1 MQALDK
7 VNATTQTLTVKD
19 GQTVTFGS
27 LSITVQACLIRPPDM
42 PQDATAYLTIVD
54 SHPDEPGFKGWML
67 KSDPSL
73 SMLEHPLYDIR
84 VEGCTP

>member
-1 MQALDK
+1 M
-7 VNATTQTLTVKD
+7 NAVTQTLTVKD

-27 LSITVQACLIRPPDM
+27 LSITVQACVIRPPDM
-42 PQDATAYLTIVD
+42 PQDAAANLVIAD
-54 SHPDEPGFKGWML
+54 SHPDQPGFKGWMI
-67 KSDPSL
+67 KSDPAL

>member
-1 MQALDK
+1 M
-7 VNATTQTLTVKD
+7 
-19 GQTVTFGS
+19 
-27 LSITVQACLIRPPDM
+27 IRPPDM
-42 PQDATAYLTIVD
+42 PQDAAAFLTIID